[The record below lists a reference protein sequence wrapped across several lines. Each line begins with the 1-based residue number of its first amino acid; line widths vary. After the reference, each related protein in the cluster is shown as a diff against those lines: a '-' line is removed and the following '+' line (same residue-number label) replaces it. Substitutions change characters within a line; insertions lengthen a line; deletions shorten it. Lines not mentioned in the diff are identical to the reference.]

1 MDLSPYHHHLYPLV
15 WADVSETFMRD
26 ACTLLGLSIDS
37 PLAVCVNAGC
47 VTLPALLKMKQVMT
61 QSQLQGMW
69 TSKDELPAPKT
80 GHDQKNLSF
89 WNQASF

>member
-69 TSKDELPAPKT
+69 TSKDELPIQMSLLFYGTESA
-80 GHDQKNLSF
+80 
-89 WNQASF
+89 